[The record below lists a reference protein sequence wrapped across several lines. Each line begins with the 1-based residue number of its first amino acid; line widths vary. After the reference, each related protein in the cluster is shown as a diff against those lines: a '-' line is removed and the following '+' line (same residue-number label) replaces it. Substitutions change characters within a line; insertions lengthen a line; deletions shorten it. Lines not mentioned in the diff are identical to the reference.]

1 MTHQHLKL
9 SRDEPVTDRHRARRI
24 VPKFTPASPQYFGSE
39 LLTKLVAAEQ
49 LIVADIGGFDNR
61 RLLKIVLRDG
71 EVMPQLDAI
80 PGIEIVSQEDKT
92 IVLAFASAE
101 GLQTFEARLTTLA
114 QSGAVKRK
122 DIFYAIEDFNRW
134 TPEDRKGNALRS
146 QGFPESQTFTLDI
159 ELWPL
164 EATNLRVQ
172 MLDTFV
178 QWLEQQGIEIFDR
191 LIQPSLVMLRVKASR
206 EYAEAILEHRD
217 IRTVDLP
224 PKLGMSVEML
234 CVDINQFPQVPA
246 PTLDAPSI
254 VVLDSGLTSNHPLI
268 ASTVGET
275 QGFVEPDRSASDN
288 LPHGHGTFVAGLAL
302 YGDIEA
308 NIRSGEFVPRLRL
321 FSGKVFNDDGD
332 DQHEFVERT
341 VEEAVRYFFE
351 TYQCRVFNLSYGDLN
366 KIYDGRHVRGLAYTL
381 DYLTRELGVLFI
393 VPTGNLDIPENPR
406 TTYPDYLL
414 RNEAKLLD
422 PATALNVITV
432 GGLTR
437 HTASRDAQRHP
448 NHIEDLPIATEGQ
461 PSPFTRSGMSV
472 GGAIKP
478 DFVDEAG
485 NAAVMRAS
493 DHIRYQGLGLVSLK
507 SGFAGGGVFREGF
520 GTSFAAPI
528 VAHKAAKLV
537 GKFPDGSVNFAR
549 AMLAV
554 HAKWPHA
561 TVQLLNPEN
570 DATGKNKVL
579 RLAGYG
585 KIDDAALFDS
595 LDQVVTLYSEER
607 IEHNKHHFYELP
619 VPDEFWSQGRR
630 TRTLSIALAYS
641 PEVRTTRLDYK
652 RTKLSFTLVSATSLE
667 AATTAFTHGR
677 DDGLGERSTNRTI
690 TGGERK
696 PSTLQMSRWKFKSP
710 LANGHK
716 LFVVVTRQDANWST
730 AQDELESYALAIVLN
745 DEENAVVNLYERI
758 NLMLQA
764 RVQQRARARV

>member
-1 MTHQHLKL
+1 MTHQHIKL
-9 SRDEPVTDRHRARRI
+9 SRDEPVTDRHRAQRI
-24 VPKFTPASPQYFGSE
+24 VPKFIPANPREFGRE

-49 LIVADIGGFDNR
+49 RIVADIGGFDNR
-61 RLLKIVLRDG
+61 RLLKIVLREG
-71 EVMPQLDAI
+71 EVMPLLETI
-80 PGIEIVSQEDKT
+80 PGIEIVSQEEKT
-92 IVLAFASAE
+92 VVLAFASEE
-101 GLQTFEARLTTLA
+101 GLQAFEARLTTLA
-114 QSGAVKRK
+114 QSGVVNRK
-122 DIFYAIEDFNRW
+122 EIFYAIEDFDRW
-134 TPEDRKGNALRS
+134 TSEDRKGNALRS
-146 QGFPESQTFTLDI
+146 QGFPERQTFTLDI

-164 EATNLRVQ
+164 EATNRRIQ
-172 MLDTFV
+172 MLEAFV
-178 QWLEQQGIEIFDR
+178 QWAQLQGIEILDR
-191 LIQPSLVMLRVKASR
+191 LIQPSLVMLRVQTSSQLAG
-206 EYAEAILEHRD
+206 AILEHRD
-217 IRTVDLP
+217 VRTVDLP
-224 PKLGMSVEML
+224 PRLGVSVEML
-234 CVDINQFPQVPA
+234 FTDINQFAQTPA
-246 PTLDAPSI
+246 PDADVPHI

-268 ASTVGET
+268 APAVGEA

-288 LPHGHGTFVAGLAL
+288 VPHGHGTFVAGLAL

-308 NIRSGEFVPRLRL
+308 NIRSGEFVPGLRL

-332 DQHEFVERT
+332 DQHEFVERA
-341 VEEAVRYFFE
+341 VEEAVRYFFD

-381 DYLTRELGVLFI
+381 DRLTRELGVLFV
-393 VPTGNLDIPENPR
+393 VPTGNLDIPDDPR
-406 TTYPDYLL
+406 ATYPDYLL
-414 RNEAKLLD
+414 RDEAKLLD

-437 HTASRDAQRHP
+437 HTASRDAQQHQ

-461 PSPFTRSGMSV
+461 PAPFTRSGMSV

-493 DHIRYQGLGLVSLK
+493 GRIRYHGLGLVSLQ

-528 VAHKAAKLV
+528 VAHKAARLV
-537 GKFPDGSVNFAR
+537 GKFPDGSVNLAR

-554 HAKWPHA
+554 HARWPHA

-570 DATGKNKVL
+570 NATGKSKVL

-585 KIDDAALFDS
+585 KVDDAALFDS
-595 LDQVVTLYSEER
+595 LDQVVTLYSEEH
-607 IEHNKHHFYELP
+607 IEHDKHHFYELP

-677 DDGLGERSTNRTI
+677 DDGLSERATSRTI
-690 TGGERK
+690 TGDDRK
-696 PSTLQMSRWKFKSP
+696 PGTLQMSQWKFKLP
-710 LANGHK
+710 LKEGNK
-716 LFVVVTRQDANWST
+716 FFVVVTRQDANWST
-730 AQDELESYALAIVLN
+730 AKDELESYALAIVLN
-745 DEENAVVNLYERI
+745 DEENAVVNLYDRI
-758 NLMLQA
+758 SLMLQA
-764 RVQQRARARV
+764 RVQLRARARV

>member
-1 MTHQHLKL
+1 ML
-9 SRDEPVTDRHRARRI
+9 
-24 VPKFTPASPQYFGSE
+24 
-39 LLTKLVAAEQ
+39 
-49 LIVADIGGFDNR
+49 
-61 RLLKIVLRDG
+61 
-71 EVMPQLDAI
+71 
-80 PGIEIVSQEDKT
+80 
-92 IVLAFASAE
+92 
-101 GLQTFEARLTTLA
+101 
-114 QSGAVKRK
+114 
-122 DIFYAIEDFNRW
+122 
-134 TPEDRKGNALRS
+134 
-146 QGFPESQTFTLDI
+146 ES
-159 ELWPL
+159 
-164 EATNLRVQ
+164 
-172 MLDTFV
+172 FV
-178 QWLEQQGIEIFDR
+178 QWSSLQGIEIYDR
-191 LIQPSLVMLRVKASR
+191 LIQPSLVMLRVHTSR
-206 EYAEAILEHRD
+206 PQAAAILEHRD
-217 IRTVDLP
+217 VRTVDLP
-224 PKLGMSVEML
+224 PRLSVSIEML
-234 CVDINQFPQVPA
+234 CADINQFPQVPA
-246 PTLDAPSI
+246 PSLDAPSI

-268 ASTVGET
+268 ASAVGET
-275 QGFVEPDRSASDN
+275 QGFVEPDRTSSDN
-288 LPHGHGTFVAGLAL
+288 VPTGHGTFVAGLAL
-302 YGDIEA
+302 YGDVEA
-308 NIRSGEFVPRLRL
+308 NIQSGAFLPTLRL
-321 FSGKVFNDDGD
+321 FSGKVFSDNGD
-332 DQHEFVERT
+332 DQHEFVERAL
-341 VEEAVRYFFE
+341 EEAVRYFFE

-381 DYLTRELGVLFI
+381 DRLTRELGVLFVI
-393 VPTGNLDIPENPR
+393 PTGNLDIPDDPR
-406 TTYPDYLL
+406 TTYPNYLL
-414 RNEAKLLD
+414 SNEARLLD
-422 PATALNVITV
+422 PATALNAITV
-432 GGLTR
+432 GGLARRTV
-437 HTASRDAQRHP
+437 SRDAQRYP
-448 NHIEDLPIATEGQ
+448 DRLEDLAIATEWQ
-461 PSPFTRSGMSV
+461 PAPFTRSGLSV
-472 GGAIKP
+472 GNAIKP
-478 DFVDEAG
+478 DFVDDAG
-485 NAAVMRAS
+485 NAAVTRNQR
-493 DHIRYQGLGLVSLK
+493 IRYQGLGLASLN
-507 SGFAGGGVFREGF
+507 SGFANGHVFREDF

-537 GKFPDGSVNFAR
+537 GKFPDGSVNLAR

-554 HAKWPHA
+554 HAKWPLA
-561 TVQLLNPEN
+561 TLQLLNSAKN
-570 DATGKNKVL
+570 AIGKNKVL